1 MGNSARRWKEIL
13 EVCVYRITQNLQ
25 AQLKRPFTRKGFYR
39 EIFPEYQVR
48 DYGEYD
54 LVIEADHYVD
64 DGQEEGHKNI
74 RWEVLGEATEDTM
87 GENKTVR
94 NFLPTVNNAPAI
106 DWAGKDSIVGTE
118 ITYEHPWWNLWTLA
132 PGSKKTETSSETS
145 VMLVA
150 KHRSGRHRFTVY
162 VDYGINGSASDI
174 ITHNYS
180 VFLNPGEV
188 WTTSISCPRGSY
200 ATVSVSARHN
210 GRPRGKSQG
219 TGYGTSNSSVYFYW
233 QIGIQ
238 GPDFGIGESS
248 PIQSQSTNT
257 VSSSDTSTN

>member
-1 MGNSARRWKEIL
+1 ME
-13 EVCVYRITQNLQ
+13 
-25 AQLKRPFTRKGFYR
+25 
-39 EIFPEYQVR
+39 
-48 DYGEYD
+48 
-54 LVIEADHYVD
+54 
-64 DGQEEGHKNI
+64 
-74 RWEVLGEATEDTM
+74 
-87 GENKTVR
+87 ENKTVR
-94 NFLPTVNNAPAI
+94 NFLPTINHAPAI

-118 ITYEHPWWNLWTLA
+118 ITYEHPRWNLWTLA

-162 VDYGINGSASDI
+162 VDYGIEGSASDV

-188 WTTSISCPRGSY
+188 WTTSLSRPHGNC
-200 ATVSVSARHN
+200 ATVSVSARYN

-248 PIQSQSTNT
+248 PNPVAVNKQRF
-257 VSSSDTSTN
+257 VE